1 MVHPGFARKQER
13 CSRTR
18 PGWLPDFQHAEKM
31 TLSDRLNNCNF
42 QSNCCIQL
50 PRYTWA
56 TEFRSDLM
64 IRRLGNELGVLA
76 IVGTVAIFLFP
87 AVAGPYSIVHGP
99 ATALRA
105 MRAWLL
111 LLIALTLTLASS
123 LQQLATRYAVVLTF
137 VSTTSRLD
145 PLELSAILRC

>member
-1 MVHPGFARKQER
+1 
-13 CSRTR
+13 
-18 PGWLPDFQHAEKM
+18 
-31 TLSDRLNNCNF
+31 
-42 QSNCCIQL
+42 
-50 PRYTWA
+50 
-56 TEFRSDLM
+56 M
-64 IRRLGNELGVLA
+64 IRRLGNELAVLA

-99 ATALRA
+99 VTALRA

-123 LQQLATRYAVVLTF
+123 LQQLATRYAVVLAF